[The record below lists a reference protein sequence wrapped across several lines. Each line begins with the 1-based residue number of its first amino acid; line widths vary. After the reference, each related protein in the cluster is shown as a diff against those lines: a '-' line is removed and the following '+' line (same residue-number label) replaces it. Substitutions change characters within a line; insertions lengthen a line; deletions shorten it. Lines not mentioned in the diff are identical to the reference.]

1 MDRARTISVGVAF
14 AVALLASGC
23 TSASSPAPGSAP
35 AATIS
40 QPPVR
45 GVEVAPLQQRVD
57 LSVPT
62 FSDPT
67 NITNPLFP
75 VSQQASVLFLGHVE
89 GEPFRTEVTL
99 LPNTRV
105 IAWEGQPI
113 EALVSQ
119 YIAFSGGQIEE
130 VAYDYY
136 AQDDA
141 GSVWY
146 LGEDVFDFR
155 DGAIVVT
162 EGTWLAGRDG
172 PAAMIMPA
180 DPQPGD
186 VYRTENAPGFVFEEV
201 TVAEAGRTLDGPLGP
216 VEGGMVAEELHMDGT
231 TERKIFA
238 PGYGEF
244 FTGAE
249 GDVEALA
256 MAVPTDAAS
265 GALPTELGTVT
276 DGSLAVVDDTQAG
289 SWPDV
294 AAGAKAVRR
303 AWSTYAGTDAV
314 PARVAPWMSRA
325 LDELERAVRSKDQ
338 IATALAAIEVA
349 RLGYDLQLRYRPA
362 REVDLDRLRLWA
374 AELAVHAAAGDEGN
388 TGADAFILDYTRDRL
403 VGAMSEDDMRAI
415 DAEVGAI
422 QAAIVDQDLAAAG
435 KAASRLQ
442 GLAVGPLATG

>member
-1 MDRARTISVGVAF
+1 MSSRSCTWTARPRRSLRPRLRRV
-14 AVALLASGC
+14 LHGC
-23 TSASSPAPGSAP
+23 
-35 AATIS
+35 
-40 QPPVR
+40 R
-45 GVEVAPLQQRVD
+45 GRHRGA
-57 LSVPT
+57 
-62 FSDPT
+62 
-67 NITNPLFP
+67 
-75 VSQQASVLFLGHVE
+75 
-89 GEPFRTEVTL
+89 
-99 LPNTRV
+99 
-105 IAWEGQPI
+105 
-113 EALVSQ
+113 
-119 YIAFSGGQIEE
+119 
-130 VAYDYY
+130 
-136 AQDDA
+136 
-141 GSVWY
+141 
-146 LGEDVFDFR
+146 R
-155 DGAIVVT
+155 DGRPHRRRV
-162 EGTWLAGRDG
+162 R
-172 PAAMIMPA
+172 
-180 DPQPGD
+180 
-186 VYRTENAPGFVFEEV
+186 R
-201 TVAEAGRTLDGPLGP
+201 VA
-216 VEGGMVAEELHMDGT
+216 
-231 TERKIFA
+231 
-238 PGYGEF
+238 
-244 FTGAE
+244 
-249 GDVEALA
+249 
-256 MAVPTDAAS
+256 
-265 GALPTELGTVT
+265 TELGTVT

-422 QAAIVDQDLAAAG
+422 QAAIVESDLAAAG